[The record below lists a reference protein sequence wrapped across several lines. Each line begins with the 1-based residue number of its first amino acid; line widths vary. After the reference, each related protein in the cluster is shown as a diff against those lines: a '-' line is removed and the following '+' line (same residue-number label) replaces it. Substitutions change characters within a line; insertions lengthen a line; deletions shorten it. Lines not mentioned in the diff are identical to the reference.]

1 MILYDIILYYII
13 LYYIILYCIILYYL
27 ILYYILYYIILYVCV
42 KTTNWFMFIIPLKP
56 ETSGIWDVQCE
67 MSTFYLS
74 G

>member
-13 LYYIILYCIILYYL
+13 LYYILYCIILS
-27 ILYYILYYIILYVCV
+27 YIIYYIILYVCV

>member
-1 MILYDIILYYII
+1 MMLYYTI

-27 ILYYILYYIILYVCV
+27 ILYYIILYYIILYVCV